1 MKKKQDKAPY
11 HRPSMGVRMG
21 HEMREA
27 LKEIAKEKCNTFN
40 GIVELACKEFI
51 ERERGIRALASQR

>member
-1 MKKKQDKAPY
+1 
-11 HRPSMGVRMG
+11 MGVRMG

-51 ERERGIRALASQR
+51 EREMGIRA